1 MKMTTVYGA
10 YAPPRAMLGTLPTF
24 YLILPQ
30 VPRTLEQGQL
40 AGGGEGTALRLNIVN
55 HGLVKELG

>member
-24 YLILPQ
+24 YLILPKS
-30 VPRTLEQGQL
+30 
-40 AGGGEGTALRLNIVN
+40 
-55 HGLVKELG
+55 HGLSNKDSWQGVGRGLP